1 MTLRVLVPVDD
12 SEMAEHALRHALE
25 LHPDAEITV
34 MHVVGEPSGMMGRVT
49 QLALADDIEAAAE
62 QLAADVFERAEAVAA
77 EYDVEVD
84 TAVELGHPARAIVN
98 RASEF
103 DLVVIGS
110 HGGSLADRL
119 FVGDVARRV
128 FRRSPVAVTVVR

>member
-1 MTLRVLVPVDD
+1 MTLRVLVPIDE

-49 QLALADDIEAAAE
+49 QLALAEDMEAAAE
-62 QLAADVFERAEAVAA
+62 QLAADVFAGAQEIAA
-77 EYDVEVD
+77 EYDLEVD
-84 TAVELGHPARAIVN
+84 TTVELGHPARAIVN
-98 RASEF
+98 RAAEF

-128 FRRSPVAVTVVR
+128 FRRSPVPVTVVR

>member
-1 MTLRVLVPVDD
+1 MTLRVLVPIDD
-12 SEMAEHALRHALE
+12 SEMAERALRHALE

-34 MHVVGEPSGMMGRVT
+34 LHVVGEPSGMMGRVT

-62 QLAADVFERAEAVAA
+62 QLAADVLARARGVAA
-77 EYDVEVD
+77 EYDAEVD
-84 TAVELGHPARAIVN
+84 TDVELGHPARAIVN
-98 RASEF
+98 QAVEY

-119 FVGDVARRV
+119 FIGDVARRV
-128 FRRSPVAVTVVR
+128 FRRSPVPVTVVR